1 MTKDVQ
7 SGLHGLVQEQVLNRR
22 GKAEAGADLYH
33 IEVNAAKVPK
43 FLVPS
48 SSHH

>member
-1 MTKDVQ
+1 MTIEVHSPQ
-7 SGLHGLVQEQVLNRR
+7 HGLMQEQVLNRR

-33 IEVNAAKVPK
+33 IEVLK